1 MSWKG
6 MITED
11 YRCQGHEIGLLP
23 SIGDGE
29 PAEVSKQG
37 NDMNRCFTHIYAR
50 KARRSAL
57 MEINP

>member
-6 MITED
+6 MIMED
-11 YRCQGHEIGLLP
+11 HRCQDHEIGLIP

-37 NDMNRCFTHIYAR
+37 NDMNRCSTRIYAW